1 MASRAAGEAR
11 EPGKSLRRG
20 SRTRRLSGRAPGPAA
35 GAALL
40 LAAALGLAGCDA
52 RDRAESEAR
61 ATAGSSDGWDAGRL
75 ELLRSLSLR
84 SLARTREDP
93 SNRVAD
99 DPRAARLGHRLFF
112 DPSLSASGAVA
123 CASCHRPERAFSD
136 GLATSVGLGPGSR
149 NAPTLVG
156 AAHSPWLYWDGRR
169 DSLWAQALAPLEA
182 SNEMG
187 STRLEVVRRVANE
200 PRYRAEYEALFGV
213 EPDFGDGARFP
224 PRAGPFGDASA
235 RDAWDR
241 LAEGDRDRVN
251 RAFANVGKAIAAY
264 ERLLA
269 PAPSR
274 FDAYVGRLQG
284 GDLALAGGTLEADE
298 IAGLR
303 LFVDGART
311 QCLRCHNGPLF
322 TNHGFHD
329 VASSRLGP
337 LPDLGRF
344 AGLQAVLLDP
354 FNCLGRYSDAPKE
367 GCAELRFLERREL
380 ATLSGAFKTPTLR
393 EVGRTAPYFHDG
405 SLETLEDVVAHYRR
419 PPADPG
425 SELVPLELSDRE
437 AAQLAA
443 FLRVL
448 AGGVAA
454 GPAWLA
460 PPGAA
465 DAAPAAGGG

>member
-1 MASRAAGEAR
+1 MCRWMARTGPALVLLVAALAGIGCDGEKR
-11 EPGKSLRRG
+11 SEPGATATS
-20 SRTRRLSGRAPGPAA
+20 
-35 GAALL
+35 
-40 LAAALGLAGCDA
+40 
-52 RDRAESEAR
+52 
-61 ATAGSSDGWDAGRL
+61 ATAGAVDGWSADQLG
-75 ELLRSLSLR
+75 LLRTLSLNA
-84 SLARTREDP
+84 LRTREDP

-112 DPSLSASGAVA
+112 DASLSASGAVA
-123 CASCHRPERAFSD
+123 CATCHRPEHAFSD
-136 GLATSVGLGPGSR
+136 GLTRSVGLGPGSR
-149 NAPTLVG
+149 NTPTLIG

-169 DSLWAQALAPLEA
+169 DSQWAQALAPLEA
-182 SNEMG
+182 ADEMG
-187 STRLEVVRRVANE
+187 STRLEVVRRIASDA
-200 PRYRAEYEALFGV
+200 RYRPEYEALFGAPPGFDDP
-213 EPDFGDGARFP
+213 ERFP

-241 LAEGDRDRVN
+241 LDESDRDRVN
-251 RAFANVGKAIAAY
+251 RTFANVGKAIAAY
-264 ERLLA
+264 ERVLA
-269 PAPSR
+269 PAPAR
-274 FDAYVGRLQG
+274 FDAYVGHLLD
-284 GDLALAGGTLEADE
+284 GDLAAAGRTLDADE

-322 TNHGFHD
+322 TNHAFHD
-329 VASSRLGP
+329 VASSRLGS

-367 GCAELRFLERREL
+367 HCTELRFFDRREL

-405 SLETLEDVVAHYRR
+405 SLATLEDVVAHYRR

-425 SELVPLELSDRE
+425 SELVPLELSDGE

-443 FLRVL
+443 FLRTL
-448 AGGVAA
+448 SGGVASDA
-454 GPAWLA
+454 EWLEPPPAEPDHRQTL
-460 PPGAA
+460 P
-465 DAAPAAGGG
+465 

>member
-1 MASRAAGEAR
+1 MASPAR
-11 EPGKSLRRG
+11 S
-20 SRTRRLSGRAPGPAA
+20 
-35 GAALL
+35 ALL
-40 LAAALGLAGCDA
+40 AVAAAVALAGCDA
-52 RDRAESEAR
+52 GERAVPRAEAPAAPIEGWSEAQL
-61 ATAGSSDGWDAGRL
+61 S
-75 ELLRSLSLR
+75 LLRSLSLR
-84 SLARTREDP
+84 SLAGTREDP

-123 CASCHRPERAFSD
+123 CASCHRPELAFSD
-136 GLATSVGLGPGSR
+136 GRATSVGLGPGSR

-156 AAHSPWLYWDGRR
+156 AAQSPWLYWDGRR
-169 DSLWAQALAPLEA
+169 DSQWAQALAPLEA

-187 STRLEVVRRVANE
+187 STRLEVVRRVANA
-200 PRYRAEYEALFGV
+200 PRYRAEYEALFGE
-213 EPDFGDGARFP
+213 EPDFGDAARFP
-224 PRAGPFGDASA
+224 ARAGPFGDDDA
-235 RDAWDR
+235 RAAWER
-241 LAEGDRDRVN
+241 LPEADRDRVN

-274 FDAYVGRLQG
+274 FDAYVGHLLE
-284 GDLALAGGTLEADE
+284 GDAAAARSALDADE
-298 IAGLR
+298 VAGLR
-303 LFVDGART
+303 LFVDGVRT
-311 QCLRCHNGPLF
+311 PCLRCHNGPLF

-329 VASSRLGP
+329 VATSRLGP

-367 GCAELRFLERREL
+367 RCEELRFVNQRDV

-393 EVGRTAPYFHDG
+393 EVGRTAPYLHDG
-405 SLETLEDVVAHYRR
+405 SLATLEAVIEHYRR
-419 PPADPG
+419 PPPDPG
-425 SELVPLELSDRE
+425 SELVPLELGDRE

-443 FLRVL
+443 FLRSL

-454 GPAWLA
+454 EPAWLA
-460 PPGAA
+460 PPAVAGGAGT
-465 DAAPAAGGG
+465 AGGG

>member
-1 MASRAAGEAR
+1 MSGWMA
-11 EPGKSLRRG
+11 
-20 SRTRRLSGRAPGPAA
+20 RT
-35 GAALL
+35 LL
-40 LAAALGLAGCDA
+40 LIAAAVYLAGCDA
-52 RDRAESEAR
+52 RERTESGSA
-61 ATAGSSDGWDAGRL
+61 ATAAAIDGWSADQL
-75 ELLRSLSLR
+75 VLLRTLSLR
-84 SLARTREDP
+84 SLAETRADP

-99 DPRAARLGHRLFF
+99 DPRAAKLGHRLFF
-112 DPSLSASGAVA
+112 DASLSASGAVA
-123 CASCHRPERAFSD
+123 CATCHRPERSFSD

-156 AAHSPWLYWDGRR
+156 SAHSPWLYWDGRR
-169 DSLWAQALAPLEA
+169 DSQWAQALAPIEA
-182 SNEMG
+182 ANEMG
-187 STRLEVVRRVANE
+187 GTRLEVARLVAND
-200 PRYRAEYEALFGV
+200 PRYRAEYEALFGAA
-213 EPDFGDGARFP
+213 PDFGDPTRFP

-235 RDAWDR
+235 QAAWDR
-241 LAEGDRDRVN
+241 LPERDRDDVN

-274 FDAYVGRLQG
+274 FDAYVGHLLD
-284 GDLALAGGTLEADE
+284 GDLAAARRALDADE

-329 VASSRLGP
+329 VASSRLGS

-344 AGLQAVLLDP
+344 AGLQSLLLDP

-367 GCAELRFLERREL
+367 GCGELRFLDRREL

-393 EVGRTAPYFHDG
+393 EVGQTAPYFHDG
-405 SLETLEDVVAHYRR
+405 SLATLEDVVAHYRR

-425 SELVPLELSDRE
+425 SEIVPLELSDRE

-443 FLRVL
+443 FLRGL
-448 AGGVAA
+448 SGGVAA
-454 GPAWLA
+454 DPAWLA
-460 PPGAA
+460 PPEAGRGGR
-465 DAAPAAGGG
+465 AAGGG

>member
-1 MASRAAGEAR
+1 MSRWMAS
-11 EPGKSLRRG
+11 
-20 SRTRRLSGRAPGPAA
+20 PAA

-52 RDRAESEAR
+52 RERAESEAR
-61 ATAGSSDGWDAGRL
+61 ATAGSGDGWDAGRL

-84 SLARTREDP
+84 SLAGTREDP

-123 CASCHRPERAFSD
+123 CATCHRPERAFSD

-182 SNEMG
+182 SNEIG

-200 PRYRAEYEALFGV
+200 PRYRAEYEALFGA
-213 EPDFGDGARFP
+213 EPDFGDPRRFP

-241 LAEGDRDRVN
+241 LAEEDRDRVN

-274 FDAYVGRLQG
+274 FDAYVGRLLD
-284 GDLALAGGTLEADE
+284 GDLADAARTLEADE

-344 AGLQAVLLDP
+344 VGIQSVLLDP

-367 GCAELRFLERREL
+367 GCAELRFLDRREL

-425 SELVPLELSDRE
+425 SELVPLELSDPE

-454 GPAWLA
+454 GPEWLA

-465 DAAPAAGGG
+465 DAPAAGGR

>member
-1 MASRAAGEAR
+1 MVPRDRILSRR
-11 EPGKSLRRG
+11 P
-20 SRTRRLSGRAPGPAA
+20 SRAA

-40 LAAALGLAGCDA
+40 VVAALGLAGCEA
-52 RDRAESEAR
+52 RDRAESDR
-61 ATAGSSDGWDAGRL
+61 ANAGSGEGWDAGRL

-84 SLARTREDP
+84 SLGGPREDP

-112 DPSLSASGAVA
+112 DPALSASGAVA
-123 CASCHRPERAFSD
+123 CATCHRPERSFSD
-136 GLATSVGLGPGSR
+136 GLAASVGLGPGSR

-187 STRLEVVRRVANE
+187 STRLEVVRRVVDD
-200 PRYRAEYEALFGV
+200 PRYRAEYEALFGA
-213 EPDFGDGARFP
+213 EPGFGDPARFP
-224 PRAGPFGDASA
+224 PRAGPFGDAPA

-241 LAEGDRDRVN
+241 LAESDRERVN

-274 FDAYVGRLQG
+274 FDAYVGHLLD
-284 GDLALAGGTLEADE
+284 GDLAAAARTLEADE
-298 IAGLR
+298 LAGLR

-329 VASSRLGP
+329 VASSRLGR

-354 FNCLGRYSDAPKE
+354 FNCLGPYSDAPKE
-367 GCAELRFLERREL
+367 RCGELRFLDRRET
-380 ATLSGAFKTPTLR
+380 ARLSGAFKTPTLR
-393 EVGRTAPYFHDG
+393 EVGGTAPYFHDG
-405 SLETLEDVVAHYRR
+405 SLETLEAVIAHYRR

-425 SELVPLELSDRE
+425 SEIVPLDLHDAE

-448 AGGVAA
+448 SGGIAA
-454 GPAWLA
+454 DPVWLA
-460 PPGAA
+460 PPGSAGSR
-465 DAAPAAGGG
+465 PATASLK

>member
-1 MASRAAGEAR
+1 
-11 EPGKSLRRG
+11 
-20 SRTRRLSGRAPGPAA
+20 
-35 GAALL
+35 
-40 LAAALGLAGCDA
+40 
-52 RDRAESEAR
+52 
-61 ATAGSSDGWDAGRL
+61 
-75 ELLRSLSLR
+75 
-84 SLARTREDP
+84 
-93 SNRVAD
+93 VAD

-112 DPSLSASGAVA
+112 DSSLSASGAVA
-123 CASCHRPERAFSD
+123 CATCHRPDHAFSD

-200 PRYRAEYEALFGV
+200 PRYRAEYEALFGA
-213 EPDFGDGARFP
+213 EPDFGDPKRFP
-224 PRAGPFGDASA
+224 PRASPFGDESA

-274 FDAYVGRLQG
+274 FDAYVGGLQG
-284 GDLALAGGTLEADE
+284 GDPAAAGPTLEADE
-298 IAGLR
+298 VAGLR

-311 QCLRCHNGPLF
+311 QCLRCHNGPLL

-329 VASSRLGP
+329 VASSRLGA

-344 AGLQAVLLDP
+344 AGLQSVLLDP
-354 FNCLGRYSDAPKE
+354 FNCLGRYSDAPE
-367 GCAELRFLERREL
+367 GGCAELRFLDRREP
-380 ATLSGAFKTPTLR
+380 ARLSGAYKTPTLR

-405 SLETLEDVVAHYRR
+405 SLATLEDVVAHYRR

-425 SELVPLELSDRE
+425 SEIVPLELTDPE
-437 AAQLAA
+437 AGQLAA
-443 FLRVL
+443 FLRAL
-448 AGGVAA
+448 SGGVAA
-454 GPAWLA
+454 DPAWLA
-460 PPGAA
+460 PPGAPG
-465 DAAPAAGGG
+465 AAPGAGGG